1 MNRPMDWSPSGGA
14 GIRGSPPSC
23 RPLCP
28 LRGGMVKVLW
38 KTMDQLHPMEA
49 HMADTDRIGTE
60 QGQESQRT
68 EQQGQSRRASGVDLE
83 TRREQRRE
91 TRRSQTYKAF
101 LRNLAAI
108 GSMNEE
114 ESERA
119 AISVLCVLEQ
129 RLFGEEAA
137 HLEAQ
142 LPAKLQE
149 LLVRCE
155 RHVGKPASK
164 FGREGFIQM
173 VSEDLGVDGIEAE
186 KKIRA
191 VFTAV
196 REQVSEGEIEDVIGQ
211 LPADLRGL
219 WQRAI

>member
-1 MNRPMDWSPSGGA
+1 
-14 GIRGSPPSC
+14 
-23 RPLCP
+23 
-28 LRGGMVKVLW
+28 
-38 KTMDQLHPMEA
+38 
-49 HMADTDRIGTE
+49 MADIDKTRQGE
-60 QGQESQRT
+60 QGT

-83 TRREQRRE
+83 TRREMRRE

-101 LRNLAAI
+101 LKNLCAI
-108 GSMNEE
+108 GSMSEE
-114 ESERA
+114 EAERA
-119 AISVLCVLEQ
+119 AVSVLCVLEQ

-155 RHVGKPASK
+155 RHIGKPTSK
-164 FGREGFIQM
+164 FGREGFLQM
-173 VSEDLGVDGIEAE
+173 VADDLGVDPNEAE
-186 KKIRA
+186 RKSRA

-196 REQVSEGEIEDVIGQ
+196 REQVSEGEVEDVINQ
-211 LPADLRGL
+211 LPADLREL